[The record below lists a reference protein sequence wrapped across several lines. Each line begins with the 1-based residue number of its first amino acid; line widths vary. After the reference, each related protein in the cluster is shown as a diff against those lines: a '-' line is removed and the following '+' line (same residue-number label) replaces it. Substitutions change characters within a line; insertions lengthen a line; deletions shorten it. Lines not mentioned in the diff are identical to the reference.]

1 MRGNVLQTW
10 TPTLLL
16 FTGLAVAA
24 ATPTLRH
31 RTPTMDFPRLFES
44 TSPAEYCA
52 APSPTAGRRL
62 ELGHRVS
69 PRQTAA
75 MLVMMLGQ
83 RGRFVGF
90 GR

>member
-16 FTGLAVAA
+16 FTVLAIAA
-24 ATPTLRH
+24 ATPTTRH
-31 RTPTMDFPRLFES
+31 RLTTAELPRLFES
-44 TSPAEYCA
+44 ASPAEYCA
-52 APSPTAGRRL
+52 VPSPLAGRRL
-62 ELGHRVS
+62 DVAQRVS

-75 MLVMMLGQ
+75 MLVMMMGQ
-83 RGRFVGF
+83 RGRFIGF

>member
-16 FTGLAVAA
+16 FTVLAVAA
-24 ATPTLRH
+24 ATPTMRH
-31 RTPTMDFPRLFES
+31 GTPTMELPRLFES
-44 TSPAEYCA
+44 ASPAEYCA
-52 APSPTAGRRL
+52 VPSPMAGRRL
-62 ELGHRVS
+62 EIGQRVS

-75 MLVMMLGQ
+75 MLVMMMGQ
-83 RGRFVGF
+83 RGRFIGF